1 MRPGLKYW
9 GVRVVFPDSKLK
21 PGWRYEIFRLASHS
35 FVGYYGSGTA
45 GNSIRYIGRDL
56 HVHLWF
62 SSEENACLFL
72 SSLEDMCTAFVIP
85 MNHVGDIEEVFTTV
99 KPARVRTVDY
109 RNDTGSPQHNLG
121 PHSEG
126 SDVSGVI
133 PLNEIDPGKV
143 VKMFERLDLDDITAV
158 ESVCRMHIA
167 SSSSH
172 PNYESDP
179 DNIVY
184 GSHLFRQL
192 FDGIDMP
199 DMKPLIRIS
208 FDREDDGGLPAVEGM
223 TCVWV
228 NVLCKDENISRFFKG
243 RLKEGS
249 HEDAENPLLHHTY
262 LYVFDVRQ
270 FQKFIAI
277 KALEYDN
284 KWNLDVEIVES
295 DLGLDDD
302 DNHEFAMDRSKSR
315 FCRLEV
321 DRIFAVYE

>member
-1 MRPGLKYW
+1 
-9 GVRVVFPDSKLK
+9 
-21 PGWRYEIFRLASHS
+21 
-35 FVGYYGSGTA
+35 
-45 GNSIRYIGRDL
+45 
-56 HVHLWF
+56 
-62 SSEENACLFL
+62 
-72 SSLEDMCTAFVIP
+72 MCTAFVIP
-85 MNHVGDIEEVFTTV
+85 MNHVGDIEEVSTTV
-99 KPARVRTVDY
+99 KPARVETADY
-109 RNDTGSPQHNLG
+109 ENDTGSPPLYLG
-121 PHSEG
+121 PRSEG

-143 VKMFERLDLDDITAV
+143 VKMFERLEVGDISAV
-158 ESVCRMHIA
+158 GSVCRMHIA

-199 DMKPLIRIS
+199 DTKPLIRIS

-223 TCVWV
+223 TYVWV
-228 NVLCKDENISRFFKG
+228 NVLCKDEKISRFVVS

-262 LYVFDVRQ
+262 LYVSNVHQ
-270 FQKFIAI
+270 FEKYFAI
-277 KALEYDN
+277 KLEYDN
-284 KWNLDVEIVES
+284 KWDLDVEIVES

-302 DNHEFAMDRSKSR
+302 DNYEFAMDQSNSR
-315 FCRLEV
+315 LCRLQA
-321 DRIFAVYE
+321 DRPLQYMNAPLSYEG